1 MSSRAFNE
9 RFDKPFSILSLII
22 GSICLCFYFRID
34 LLVAKVFLYLGSIFF
49 ITLGVNQIG
58 LRVESSIRQI
68 RNPNISFA
76 ESFSWLVLSLFA
88 LYQSYTLRDLTLRV
102 VALVVLFI
110 LAFFFLIKLAAAISD
125 TELSKKSMN
134 MSIAYSLLSLLVI
147 GLSWAFRSTE
157 ILLFLPLVIILVY
170 TNHIRV
176 NYLRSSKAKTTA
188 NSEGTTTLSKRFFFD
203 LSNPLRQIEWITPL
217 LTFVVALPF
226 IIYVKNVLPL
236 PSTMSDLYTVALNIY
251 VLILAIII
259 ALAILILGYLWSK
272 GCSIDT
278 KDTQRALLGLGQM
291 CVVFVLVSFL
301 GKLLGMETD
310 TTVFNSGTTLSD
322 IFHSENSIARVSS
335 LFQIL
340 LLEFVILSFPVTFL
354 YLYATVKGFLHQD

>member
-1 MSSRAFNE
+1 
-9 RFDKPFSILSLII
+9 
-22 GSICLCFYFRID
+22 
-34 LLVAKVFLYLGSIFF
+34 
-49 ITLGVNQIG
+49 
-58 LRVESSIRQI
+58 
-68 RNPNISFA
+68 
-76 ESFSWLVLSLFA
+76 
-88 LYQSYTLRDLTLRV
+88 
-102 VALVVLFI
+102 
-110 LAFFFLIKLAAAISD
+110 
-125 TELSKKSMN
+125 
-134 MSIAYSLLSLLVI
+134 
-147 GLSWAFRSTE
+147 
-157 ILLFLPLVIILVY
+157 
-170 TNHIRV
+170 
-176 NYLRSSKAKTTA
+176 LRSSKAKTTA

-203 LSNPLRQIEWITPL
+203 LSNPLRQTKWITPL

-259 ALAILILGYLWSK
+259 ALAILILGYPWSK
-272 GCSIDT
+272 GRSIDT
-278 KDTQRALLGLGQM
+278 TDTQKALLGLGQM

-310 TTVFNSGTTLSD
+310 TTVFNRGTTLSD
-322 IFHSENSIARVSS
+322 IFYSENSIARVSS